1 MADNGRQ
8 LIEEITSQ
16 TDTSFSTRNR
26 VVGDVQIKTVAEDF
40 RAAAMTHLGNQ
51 NKNTGFLSATRGW
64 FGLLHVGQGMFLR
77 NMLKLRGRRNVLY
90 IHNMM
95 ESSVDTDVETW
106 QSANVPLNTTRV
118 LGPFVSKKMG
128 YDDITVCPV
137 FNGNDKNFVK
147 AVADDVGVHSIQG
160 TGQYRFG
167 DNIVLSELPTGTD
180 GNPLKFDCVFFY
192 GIEKAEDRLY
202 TIEEIREDFSDYIT
216 DGCQFWDYYETPESR
231 EAAEFKLT
239 TFDKAQRFSN
249 TPRDNRTIID
259 LAHRALLTTNSRAE
273 AMQGIYGDNV
283 MGSPIETMH
292 HSVYEIAL
300 DLADGIMKVY

>member
-26 VVGDVQIKTVAEDF
+26 VVGDVQAKSVADDF
-40 RAAAMTHLGNQ
+40 RASIMTHLNNQ
-51 NKNTGFLSATRGW
+51 NKNTGFFTAASGW
-64 FGLLHVGQGMFLR
+64 YGQFNVGHGFFLR

-95 ESSVDTDVETW
+95 ESSKDTDVETW
-106 QSANVPLNTTRV
+106 QLASVPLNSTRV
-118 LGPFVSKKMG
+118 LGPFVSKKLG
-128 YDDITVCPV
+128 YDDLNVCPV

-180 GNPLKFDCVFFY
+180 GNPLKFDCVYFY

-202 TIEEIREDFSDYIT
+202 TIEEIREDFGDYIT
-216 DGCQFWDYYETPESR
+216 DNCQFWDYYETPEAR
-231 EAAEFKLT
+231 EAGEFKLT
-239 TFDKAQRFSN
+239 TFDEAQRFSN
-249 TPRDNRTIID
+249 TPRNNKTISD
-259 LAHRALLTTNSRAE
+259 LAHRALLPTNDKTE

-283 MGSPIETMH
+283 MGGPVETLH
-292 HSVYEIAL
+292 RNIYEIASEL
-300 DLADGIMKVY
+300 SDRIMKVY